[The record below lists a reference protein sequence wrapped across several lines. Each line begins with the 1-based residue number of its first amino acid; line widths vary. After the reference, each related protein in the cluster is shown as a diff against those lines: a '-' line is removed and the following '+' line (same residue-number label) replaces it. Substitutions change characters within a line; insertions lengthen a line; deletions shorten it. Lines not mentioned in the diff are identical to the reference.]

1 MSRLCNLRF
10 YSIIKETKYSTI
22 LISNKNVKITD
33 KIKAILYQNNRG
45 YAQFHWKFEKYIY
58 PLYRFLDMLKSKEIH
73 PLLTRIKILSNKYN
87 INYEKSSKKLGFLLS
102 GIGITITLCEAKNYR
117 GIFYYELIINI

>member
-10 YSIIKETKYSTI
+10 YSIIKEAKYSTI

-33 KIKAILYQNNRG
+33 KIKAILYQNSRG

-58 PLYRFLDMLKSKEIH
+58 PLYRFLDMFKSKEIH
-73 PLLTRIKILSNKYN
+73 PLLTRIEIFSNKYN
-87 INYEKSSKKLGFLLS
+87 INYEKNSKKLGFLLS